1 MQGLGA
7 SSLNIGASILVLKIW
22 KGRNSGPYI
31 HAMHFTFGF
40 GAFIAPILSRPFLH
54 NAKNVESDEVLT
66 NSGYNQTSE
75 MENIYQDEIWT
86 IKTLYLIVGV
96 YGILSSFGLVFC
108 FIKDFKN
115 GQTNYGNMNGDSSI
129 RVPMETNLLSSKM
142 KIFLVGIMALT
153 FFFYVGMEM
162 GFGMYI
168 SVFAVKSELK
178 FTRPQG

>member
-1 MQGLGA
+1 M
-7 SSLNIGASILVLKIW
+7 
-22 KGRNSGPYI
+22 
-31 HAMHFTFGF
+31 
-40 GAFIAPILSRPFLH
+40 
-54 NAKNVESDEVLT
+54 
-66 NSGYNQTSE
+66 QTSYE
-75 MENIYQDEIWT
+75 
-86 IKTLYLIVGV
+86 
-96 YGILSSFGLVFC
+96 
-108 FIKDFKN
+108 
-115 GQTNYGNMNGDSSI
+115 NMNGDSSM